1 MGPLSNP
8 WVLLGV
14 ILALVASHTAVGVW
28 QRNDGAAAERVVAL
42 KDKNDALAKKN
53 KELAEVNA
61 TILRLQKEIR
71 ELEAKHQAEMDKL
84 EAELKKEKADNA
96 KRKKADADAARAGGL
111 VLRVPAS
118 VCGGT
123 DGDRGAAPALGT
135 AAPVRDG
142 GPTVELPRQVTAD
155 LFDLANDAD
164 AVADQLRACQQVV
177 LKDRTAVPTS

>member
-1 MGPLSNP
+1 MGPLSLTNP
-8 WVLLGV
+8 WVLLGIV
-14 ILALVASHTAVGVW
+14 LMMGAVGVW
-28 QRNDGAAAERVVAL
+28 QRDEGKNAERVVAL

-53 KELAEVNA
+53 AELAEVNA

-71 ELEAKHQAEMDKL
+71 ELEARHQAEMDNL

-123 DGDRGAAPALGT
+123 DGDRGAAPALGST
-135 AAPVRDG
+135 ASVRDG
-142 GPTVELPRQVTAD
+142 GATVELPRQVTAD

-177 LKDRTAVPTS
+177 LKDRAAAPNQ